1 MGATVAY
8 MTVFIA
14 KGMCPVILSERSEPK
29 DLCTRT
35 MRKPK
40 FYCCYSTKILRCAQN
55 DTHIASKTVTALF
68 YTLFII
74 ATFTFVYKNNHILY
88 NIMLEYNVL
97 WHKSTI
103 YLI

>member
-8 MTVFIA
+8 MTA
-14 KGMCPVILSERSEPK
+14 LHCERNLSPVILSAAK
-29 DLCTRT
+29 
-35 MRKPK
+35 
-40 FYCCYSTKILRCAQN
+40 N